1 MTTVTDSSR
10 GAPLWTSRADP
21 IEQPTPWL
29 WLAIMTAL
37 AVVLR
42 AIGLNGGLWWDEIN
56 TLVASVRVPL
66 RQIVTVF
73 PDNNQHTLYSV
84 LAHLSIQTFGD
95 HIWALR
101 LPAMVLGSATVPALY
116 FFAREFVGRTEA
128 LLATLLLAVA
138 YHHVWFSQNARGYT
152 ALAFLTIAS
161 SWLLLRGLRREK
173 ASDFVLYAI
182 VAALGVYAHLTMVF
196 LVVSHA
202 ILCAIPLGLPG
213 PGAERWRR
221 WRLPAMG
228 FALAAVFT
236 LLLYSPMLLDV
247 QRFFVKKPSPAE
259 VATPKWA
266 VGAMLRG
273 LQIGVGSLVGVLV
286 AAAMLLTGLVSYFK
300 QSRFLAGL
308 FVLPGVITVAA
319 AIALHRPIFPRFL
332 FFLVGFAI
340 LIIVRGGLEVG
351 RILGRQLSTVAVTSR
366 IATRLGVPPLGFAM
380 VLLMAALSVAALP
393 LNYRYP
399 KQDYEG
405 AMHFV
410 EAQDAPGEPIVTVGA
425 ADYPYREYFHR
436 PWQAIG
442 SLAQLDSLRASGRRI
457 WVLYT
462 LKRYVERET
471 PDIMNALRTECVVK
485 GVFRGTVG
493 DGEVTVCEMEPI
505 PRASRG

>member
-1 MTTVTDSSR
+1 MTTVTDSS

-21 IEQPTPWL
+21 INQPTPWL
-29 WLAIMTAL
+29 LLAILTTL
-37 AVVLR
+37 AVLLR

-95 HIWALR
+95 NIWALR

-116 FFAREFVGRTEA
+116 FFAREFAGRTEA
-128 LLATLLLAVA
+128 LLTSLLLAVA

-152 ALAFLTIAS
+152 ALAFLTITS

-173 ASDFVLYAI
+173 ASDFVWYAI
-182 VAALGVYAHLTMVF
+182 IAALGVYAHLTMVF

-213 PGAERWRR
+213 PGTERWRR

-247 QRFFVKKPSPAE
+247 QKFFVKKPSATE

-266 VGAMLRG
+266 LGAMLRG

-286 AAAMLLTGLVSYFK
+286 AAAMFLTGLYSYFR

-308 FVLPGVITVAA
+308 FVRPGVITVTV

-332 FFLVGFAI
+332 FFLIGFAI
-340 LIIVRGGLEVG
+340 LIIVRGALEIG
-351 RILGRQLSTVAVTSR
+351 GMLGRRVASGQQTNGM
-366 IATRLGVPPLGFAM
+366 ATWLGLPPLGIAM
-380 VLLMAALSVAALP
+380 VLLMAALSAAALP
-393 LNYRYP
+393 VNYRYP

-405 AMHFV
+405 AMDFV
-410 EAQDAPGEPIVTVGA
+410 EAQHAPGEPIVTAGA

-442 SLAQLDSLRASGRRI
+442 SLAQLQSLRAGGRRV

-505 PRASRG
+505 PRASGA